1 MKNRKLDEL
10 YPLPPES
17 FSKRIADT
25 LETLP
30 ERTEHDE
37 TKERNTVKKS
47 FFTWKKALAFAAAAL
62 LLTGAVFAGG
72 ARTKSSRIGWSS
84 SGYTYK
90 SYEKMPQDERFE
102 KKFGFDLGYE
112 IPESFSNGYTFD
124 GATKV
129 NNYDVYDDGTDSP
142 LFYGI
147 DITYKNGDR
156 EITLNIEKEYEDDMS
171 YSQYLKGDKATFAET
186 YDGTDIYKSE
196 QIMLLVPE
204 DYVMTDEDKVLE
216 EEGTYFFSSVNK
228 ENFEGENARPVKT
241 EINCTSAM
249 WNADGISYRLFVF
262 GVNDISSDELVEMAK
277 EIISAKK

>member
-1 MKNRKLDEL
+1 MKIEKLDEL
-10 YPLPPES
+10 YPFPSET
-17 FSKRIADT
+17 FSKRVADT
-25 LETLP
+25 LEMLP
-30 ERTEHDE
+30 EKTEHCE
-37 TKERNTVKKS
+37 QERRSTMINRG
-47 FFTWKKALAFAAAAL
+47 FTWKKVLAFAAAAL
-62 LLTGAVFAGG
+62 VLTGAVFAGG
-72 ARTKSSRIGWSS
+72 AKIKSSRIGWSS
-84 SGYTYK
+84 SNYTYK
-90 SYEKMPQDERFE
+90 SYEKLPQDEKFE
-102 KKFGFDLGYE
+102 KKFGFELDYE
-112 IPESFSNGYTFD
+112 IPERFSNGYIFD
-124 GATKV
+124 GAAKI
-129 NNYDVYDDGTDSP
+129 NNYEVYDDGTDSP

-204 DYVMTDEDKVLE
+204 DYVMTDEDKALE

-249 WNADGISYRLFVF
+249 WNTDGISYYLFVF

-277 EIISAKK
+277 EIISSKK